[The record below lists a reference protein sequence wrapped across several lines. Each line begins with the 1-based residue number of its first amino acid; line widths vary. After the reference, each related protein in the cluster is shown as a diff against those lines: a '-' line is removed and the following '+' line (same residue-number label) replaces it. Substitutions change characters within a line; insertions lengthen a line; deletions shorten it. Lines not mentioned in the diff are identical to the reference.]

1 MPEQR
6 LARARESL
14 PADYRFGDAGR
25 PRIVERTATEIMA
38 RARGENIQI
47 RYLKSYDIR
56 VCDELQ
62 RKWREEFNAP
72 EGAQLGRPI
81 ACR

>member
-1 MPEQR
+1 MPEFR
-6 LARARESL
+6 LKKARESL
-14 PADYRFGDAGR
+14 PSGYQFGDAA
-25 PRIVERTATEIMA
+25 PRSVERTATEIMA